1 MRNIR
6 KAGSYLLPALALGA
20 LVAAQ
25 TAPAQETDPAEAPAN
40 ICLRSNQI
48 DNWEVTNDRTM
59 IVTDRRDNQYKLGLV
74 GTCAGLDNAQFQLGF
89 ETLTELS
96 CIRRGDRIHYNDFT
110 FGHERCTISSI
121 EPYVAEE
128 DAAEEAEG

>member
-1 MRNIR
+1 MRNIG
-6 KAGSYLLPALALGA
+6 KAGRHLLPAIAFGAILAT
-20 LVAAQ
+20 Q
-25 TAPAQETDPAEAPAN
+25 TAPAQESEVSEPPGN

-48 DNWEVTNDRTM
+48 DNWEVMNDRTM

-96 CIRRGDRIHYNDFT
+96 CVRSGDRIHYNDPA

-128 DAAEEAEG
+128 DAEEAAEG